1 MSHHMV
7 DLAGERVAQDKALCF
22 VLDQKTGGESEENGE
37 PKKKKP
43 KKNPKKNT
51 NKDKTKAGTSF

>member
-1 MSHHMV
+1 MV